1 MLGFYGCF
9 DALVLL
15 GYFLGQFSNL
25 AGSALTVLSQLL
37 VLHRG
42 GLEAR
47 LIVHEFFGQLFAELF
62 HCY

>member
-1 MLGFYGCF
+1 M
-9 DALVLL
+9 
-15 GYFLGQFSNL
+15 GQFSNL

-47 LIVHEFFGQLFAELF
+47 LIVHEFFGKLFAELF